1 MTNLMNLTD
10 IIAWVGPLDYKVQ
23 ELSYR
28 QQIARQMRT
37 RYAEGIYRHNLILHR
52 DLEI

>member
-1 MTNLMNLTD
+1 MQER
-10 IIAWVGPLDYKVQ
+10 YEQ

-28 QQIARQMRT
+28 QQIARQLR
-37 RYAEGIYRHNLILHR
+37 RQYVEGIYRPKYLHR

>member
-23 ELSYR
+23 ELFDFDLPSV
-28 QQIARQMRT
+28 QLARR
-37 RYAEGIYRHNLILHR
+37 RKVFL
-52 DLEI
+52 DKFCV